1 MLNQLAV
8 EGFFENKKTPVE
20 AKVGDL
26 TPQSKAVN
34 VTAKVVSKTEVREI
48 PMGRDGSPHKVSD
61 ALVGD
66 ETGVVYLTLWDDNIE
81 KINEADTVRV
91 ENGYVTLFKG
101 NIRLNIGKYGKLELA
116 KEPLSVEVN
125 TENNVS
131 SKAYEQERRPFRGR
145 GGGRGGYGGGDRG
158 RGGYGGGRRIR
169 RKRQRRQPGS
179 SRWRRLQTEILSF
192 SMLENKSNSFLTFLS
207 FSFVARGSYIS
218 SRNLIMKSQKVVL
231 KLKGG
236 ASNCF

>member
-1 MLNQLAV
+1 MAV

-48 PMGRDGSPHKVSD
+48 PMGRDGSAHKVSD
-61 ALVGD
+61 ALIGD

-81 KINEADTVRV
+81 KVNEADTVRI

-101 NIRLNIGKYGKLELA
+101 NIRLNIGKYGKLDQA
-116 KEPLSVEVN
+116 KEPLTVEVN

-131 SKAYEQERRPFRGR
+131 SKTYEQERRPYR
-145 GGGRGGYGGGDRG
+145 GGGRGFGGGGGGYGGRDRRG
-158 RGGYGGGRRIR
+158 GGGYGGGGYGGGRDRGGDR
-169 RKRQRRQPGS
+169 RGGGS
-179 SRWRRLQTEILSF
+179 
-192 SMLENKSNSFLTFLS
+192 
-207 FSFVARGSYIS
+207 
-218 SRNLIMKSQKVVL
+218 
-231 KLKGG
+231 GG
-236 ASNCF
+236 YRPRY

>member
-1 MLNQLAV
+1 LAV
-8 EGFFENKKTPVE
+8 EGFFENKKEPVE

-34 VTAKVVSKTEVREI
+34 VTAKVVSKTEIREI

-81 KINEADTVRV
+81 KVNEGETIRV

-101 NIRLNIGKYGKLELA
+101 NIRLNIGKYGKLEPAAQPLA
-116 KEPLSVEVN
+116 AEVN

-131 SKAYEQERRPFRGR
+131 SKTYEQQRRPYRGGGGR
-145 GGGRGGYGGGDRG
+145 GGGRGGYGGGG
-158 RGGYGGGRRIR
+158 GGYGGGRGRGGGYGGGGGGYGGGRDRGDRDR
-169 RKRQRRQPGS
+169 R
-179 SRWRRLQTEILSF
+179 
-192 SMLENKSNSFLTFLS
+192 
-207 FSFVARGSYIS
+207 
-218 SRNLIMKSQKVVL
+218 
-231 KLKGG
+231 GG
-236 ASNCF
+236 GGYRPRY